1 MGGGYIATCKLNQ
14 QIYYPFDIVIIQ
26 ADFPPI
32 ISKRKMQ
39 LSVAIFKELKKET
52 LWLKLRIW
60 TVHFVVYAFQ
70 SAPDT
75 VWQTLS
81 GLYDSLIILCPIY
94 GGIQNIINIQ
104 GIDAFHTKARAT
116 LL

>member
-39 LSVAIFKELKKET
+39 LSVAIFKELKKRHYDLNSEYEQYILLFMPSSQRQT
-52 LWLKLRIW
+52 
-60 TVHFVVYAFQ
+60 Q
-70 SAPDT
+70 SGRPCLA
-75 VWQTLS
+75 S
-81 GLYDSLIILCPIY
+81 MIAS
-94 GGIQNIINIQ
+94 
-104 GIDAFHTKARAT
+104 
-116 LL
+116 